1 LITKKS
7 GLCHVTAVAR
17 GNYNAV
23 HANGMHFKS
32 RKYGN
37 ITGWKPDRLCST
49 VAQAADRPYTHV
61 VVSTK
66 AIPELTSTPALLSP
80 FLTPPYSDTYSQP
93 KYVLLQNG
101 LNVEVD
107 LYDAIQKLGK
117 DDPKII
123 STAIYIETNLA
134 GDNIVEHSDFDRV
147 SLGVYR
153 PDCTITSNTPAEEAI
168 LTDFSDILEKGGS
181 TVTIVPEI
189 QRVKFVK
196 NLQWNLSLSAIATL
210 VGYRLPAIFRA
221 PPKSGEEY
229 EPYVSDTT
237 KRHVE
242 EYTIPNIRAIF
253 EEALVL
259 ARAMG
264 FPDSPDGIP
273 SSIVDSTL
281 EYATSLHVL
290 PSSIHRPSMLL
301 DAEKGR
307 PMEVEV
313 ILGEVVRMARA
324 KGVSIPRIEM
334 LYALLVVV
342 QNQILRKLE
351 AAQSNRLVH

>member
-1 LITKKS
+1 
-7 GLCHVTAVAR
+7 
-17 GNYNAV
+17 
-23 HANGMHFKS
+23 
-32 RKYGN
+32 
-37 ITGWKPDRLCST
+37 
-49 VAQAADRPYTHV
+49 
-61 VVSTK
+61 
-66 AIPELTSTPALLSP
+66 
-80 FLTPPYSDTYSQP
+80 
-93 KYVLLQNG
+93 
-101 LNVEVD
+101 
-107 LYDAIQKLGK
+107 
-117 DDPKII
+117 
-123 STAIYIETNLA
+123 
-134 GDNIVEHSDFDRV
+134 V

-259 ARAMG
+259 GMCSLIFLRILCISLDQHVRWA
-264 FPDSPDGIP
+264 FPTHLMAS
-273 SSIVDSTL
+273 
-281 EYATSLHVL
+281 H
-290 PSSIHRPSMLL
+290 LL
-301 DAEKGR
+301 
-307 PMEVEV
+307 
-313 ILGEVVRMARA
+313 L
-324 KGVSIPRIEM
+324 SIPH
-334 LYALLVVV
+334 
-342 QNQILRKLE
+342 
-351 AAQSNRLVH
+351 SNTQHHCTSFRRASTDLACS